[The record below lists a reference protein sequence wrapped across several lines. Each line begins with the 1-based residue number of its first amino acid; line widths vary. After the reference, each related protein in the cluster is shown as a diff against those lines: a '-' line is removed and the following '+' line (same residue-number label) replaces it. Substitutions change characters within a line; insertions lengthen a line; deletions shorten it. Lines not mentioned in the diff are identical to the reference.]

1 MTEEELKA
9 MKLNEVKADGNG
21 NKYIR
26 VPNGWIWT
34 NFAGQIQYIPE
45 VAGEV
50 TGFEKSVVKKDLTT
64 ELPIRKSRTTK

>member
-45 VAGEV
+45 V
-50 TGFEKSVVKKDLTT
+50 EKTFTDSVV
-64 ELPIRKSRTTK
+64 RKSRTTK

>member
-9 MKLNEVKADGNG
+9 MELNEVRADGNG

-45 VAGEV
+45 VAG
-50 TGFEKSVVKKDLTT
+50 FEKSVVKKDLTT
-64 ELPIRKSRTTK
+64 EAPIRKSRTTK